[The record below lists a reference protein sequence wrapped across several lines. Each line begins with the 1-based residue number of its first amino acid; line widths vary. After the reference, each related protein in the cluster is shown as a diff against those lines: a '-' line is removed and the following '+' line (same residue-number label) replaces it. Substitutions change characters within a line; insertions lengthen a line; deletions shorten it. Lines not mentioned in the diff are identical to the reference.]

1 MTNSITMFSYL
12 QLEAGVAPEGATL
25 TNLKFLEAAASAA
38 TTQSCTRVQDGL
50 IYFHQTIYF
59 YLDIYTPVLNPRSIF
74 VKVSLSFII

>member
-38 TTQSCTRVQDGL
+38 TTESCTKL

-74 VKVSLSFII
+74 VNVSLSFII